1 MLGLFMLFDIVIGAL
16 TFVFLLI
23 AAYSDLKSR
32 EVPDLLSYGLIFSAL
47 GLRGIFSSVMGGGL
61 FLSGIL
67 GFAACFAVAWFL
79 YKTNLWGGGDSKL
92 LMGMGAVLG
101 IAYPFTLSSFTL
113 LWFFVLLLFLGSI
126 YGLFW
131 LFGLA
136 FTRWARF
143 KPVFMER
150 LVQYKTAHYGLG
162 FFSLAV
168 VSFSFI
174 NSLWLFLLF
183 PAFIFYLFLFVTTIE
198 EQCFVK
204 RISPLKLTE
213 GDWLDE
219 EVIVGEERFAR
230 RRALEL
236 EDIEELQTA
245 HKEGKLT
252 TVIIREG
259 VPFVPSFVFA
269 YVVVLWGMP
278 LAVGT
283 GRQFLG
289 L

>member
-1 MLGLFMLFDIVIGAL
+1 MLFDIVIVVV
-16 TFVFLLI
+16 TFFFLAV
-23 AAYSDLKSR
+23 AAYCDLKSR
-32 EVPDLLSYGLIFSAL
+32 EVPDLLSYGLIFAAL
-47 GLRGIFSSVMGGGL
+47 GLRGIFSPVVGWNL
-61 FLSGIL
+61 FISGIF
-67 GFAACFAVAWFL
+67 GFGVCFAVAWLL

-92 LMGMGAVLG
+92 LMGMGAVIG
-101 IAYPFTLSSFTL
+101 IAYPFNLSSFGL

-126 YGLFW
+126 YGLVW

-136 FTRWARF
+136 VIRWARF
-143 KPVFMER
+143 RPVFLER
-150 LVQYKTAHYGLG
+150 LEQYKTAHYSLG
-162 FFSLAV
+162 FFSLLLII
-168 VSFSFI
+168 FSFA
-174 NSLWLFLLF
+174 NWLWLFLLF
-183 PAFIFYLFLFVTTIE
+183 PGFIFYLFLFVTTIE

-219 EVIVGEERFAR
+219 EVIVDEERFVR

-236 EDIEELQTA
+236 DDIERLQLA

-278 LAVGT
+278 LAVET
-283 GRQFLG
+283 GKKFLG

>member
-1 MLGLFMLFDIVIGAL
+1 MLFDIVIAAV
-16 TFVFLLI
+16 TFVFLFI
-23 AAYSDLKSR
+23 AAYCDLKSR
-32 EVPDLLSYGLIFSAL
+32 EVPDLLSYGLIFAAL
-47 GLRGIFSSVMGGGL
+47 GLRGIFSPVIGWDL

-67 GFAACFAVAWFL
+67 GFVACFAVAWFL

-92 LMGMGAVLG
+92 LMGMGAVMG
-101 IAYPFTLSSFTL
+101 IGYPFTLSSFTL

-136 FTRWARF
+136 FTRWARV
-143 KPVFMER
+143 KPVFLER
-150 LVQYKTAHYGLG
+150 LEQYKSAHYGFGL
-162 FFSLAV
+162 FSV
-168 VSFSFI
+168 MIVSFSFV

-219 EVIVGEERFAR
+219 EVIIDEERYAR

-236 EDIEELQTA
+236 EDIEQLQAA
-245 HKEGKLT
+245 HKRGKLA

-278 LAVGT
+278 LAVTAGKM
-283 GRQFLG
+283 FLG